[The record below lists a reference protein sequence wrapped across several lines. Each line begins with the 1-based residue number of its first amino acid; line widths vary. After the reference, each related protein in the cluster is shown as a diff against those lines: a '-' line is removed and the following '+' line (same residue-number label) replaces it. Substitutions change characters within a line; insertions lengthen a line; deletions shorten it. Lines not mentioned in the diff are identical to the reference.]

1 MSNSG
6 NEHNQRILD
15 QFTRQAVPFAQA
27 PSHSTEESL
36 RIFIDTVGVTPEDKV
51 LDVACGP
58 GIISCAL
65 ASIARE
71 VTGFDLVP
79 AMLDEARK
87 RQASMGLKN
96 LEWRLG
102 DAGHLPFEH
111 ATFDLVVT
119 RYSFHHLLDPGAVLA
134 EMTRVCRPGGR
145 VAVADVTPEEEKTL
159 AYDELEITRDPSHTH
174 ALSFG
179 QLKALGT
186 QQGLQL
192 ANTDVY
198 RLDNSVE
205 SLLSASFPP
214 AGNADRFRRMVRDDI
229 GIDRFSIG
237 AYLNDGE
244 LRFSFPT
251 SIVVWRKPTALRA

>member
-1 MSNSG
+1 MYDSG
-6 NEHNQRILD
+6 NEHSRRILD
-15 QFTRQAVPFAQA
+15 QFTRQAAPFALA

-36 RIFIDTVGVTPEDKV
+36 RIFLDTVGVTPADKV

-87 RQASMGLKN
+87 RQTGMGLKN

-102 DAGHLPFEH
+102 DAGRLPFDDGG
-111 ATFDLVVT
+111 FNLVVT
-119 RYSFHHLLDPGAVLA
+119 RYSFHHLLDPGAVLS
-134 EMTRVCRPGGR
+134 EMARVCRPGGR
-145 VAVADVTPEEEKTL
+145 IAVADVTPEEEKAA

-174 ALSFG
+174 ALSLD
-179 QLKALGT
+179 QLKALGS

-192 ANTDVY
+192 ANTGSY

-205 SLLSASFPP
+205 SLLAASFPP
-214 AGNADRFRRMVRDDI
+214 PGNAGRFRRMVRDDI
-229 GIDRFSIG
+229 GVDRLSIS
-237 AYLNDGE
+237 AYLKDGE

-251 SIVVWRKPTALRA
+251 SIVVWTKPAAKAI